1 MAIYMVK
8 NTFVYEGKMYKIGE
22 EVQILEKEILEN
34 CIERG
39 LIIESDSNSRDD
51 VTEKEKDALLS
62 EEETNKDSEDLEDLK
77 KAGKSKKK

>member
-1 MAIYMVK
+1 MVK

-39 LIIESDSNSRDD
+39 LIIESDY
-51 VTEKEKDALLS
+51 EF
-62 EEETNKDSEDLEDLK
+62 
-77 KAGKSKKK
+77 

>member
-51 VTEKEKDALLS
+51 VTEKDKDALLS
-62 EEETNKDSEDLEDLK
+62 EEETNKDSEDLK

>member
-34 CIERG
+34 CIERR
-39 LIIESDSNSRDD
+39 LIIESDSKSRDD
-51 VTEKEKDALLS
+51 VTEKDKDALLS

>member
-1 MAIYMVK
+1 
-8 NTFVYEGKMYKIGE
+8 MYKIGE

-51 VTEKEKDALLS
+51 VTEKDKDALLS

>member
-1 MAIYMVK
+1 MTIYMVK

-34 CIERG
+34 CIERR
-39 LIIESDSNSRDD
+39 LIIESDSKSRDD
-51 VTEKEKDALLS
+51 VTEKDKDALLS

>member
-22 EVQILEKEILEN
+22 GVQILEKEILEN

-39 LIIESDSNSRDD
+39 LIIESDLKSRDD
-51 VTEKEKDALLS
+51 VTEKDKDALLS
-62 EEETNKDSEDLEDLK
+62 EEETNKDSEDSEDLK
-77 KAGKSKKK
+77 KTGKSKKK

>member
-51 VTEKEKDALLS
+51 VTEKDKDALLS

>member
-22 EVQILEKEILEN
+22 EIQILEKEILEN

-39 LIIESDSNSRDD
+39 LIIESDSKSRDD
-51 VTEKEKDALLS
+51 ITEKDKDALLS

>member
-1 MAIYMVK
+1 MVK

-51 VTEKEKDALLS
+51 VTEKDKDALLS

>member
-1 MAIYMVK
+1 MVIYMVK

-51 VTEKEKDALLS
+51 VTEKDKDALLS

>member
-1 MAIYMVK
+1 MVK

>member
-22 EVQILEKEILEN
+22 EVQILEKEIFEN

-51 VTEKEKDALLS
+51 VTEKDKDALLS